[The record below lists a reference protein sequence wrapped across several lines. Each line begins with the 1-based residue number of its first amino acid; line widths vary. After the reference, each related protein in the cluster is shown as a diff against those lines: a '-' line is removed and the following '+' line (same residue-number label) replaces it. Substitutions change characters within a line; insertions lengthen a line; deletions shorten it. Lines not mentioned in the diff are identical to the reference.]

1 MNIADGLNSR
11 LERKGI
17 VRSFFE
23 VNGTNL
29 RHVFVETQV
38 ASPWSRVHIVDI
50 EGRRFLN
57 GVELGIGFTL
67 FDGFGG
73 PGLF

>member
-1 MNIADGLNSR
+1 MEPICD
-11 LERKGI
+11 I
-17 VRSFFE
+17 
-23 VNGTNL
+23 
-29 RHVFVETQV
+29 QV

-67 FDGFGG
+67 FNGFGG